1 MSKKCS
7 VRSLSDSALAELANL
22 LVSTISY
29 VQYAPDVHLDIN
41 IVMVELNEYLAQ
53 LGATPN
59 IYQDLLRVILSSDYL
74 DANMR
79 FTCLQMLLNCGVTFL
94 MTEVFPFSYYEKI
107 LQVIAAQGAGLRVL
121 NIKGIWV
128 KEEHMH
134 YMYDIVRKCNQLV
147 KLYVPY
153 IANDRLLE
161 EIGKCCTRLQILDI
175 SGETDI
181 TEIGIDFL
189 AKGVCSQSLTV
200 VDVGMPGEENICYSD
215 IALILEHCPQ
225 VETLSTYSFV
235 GASLKFIYD
244 NIDDRFKCRLK
255 YIHDTGTDEA
265 TLQVIMQMCPKLE
278 TLYLDSPKT
287 GSLRALHTRN
297 LRKLKIYKFVVAEL
311 LPLLERPIGRNL
323 RHLTMIKGLG
333 NLELGKLARLCPSL
347 IDLDCYMI
355 DSLSYGQ
362 GHAKFQ
368 QLEGLEI
375 LSSTIMTSSLKA
387 FLCNSTDLKRLAV
400 DTVDFTDEDIMS
412 MFMQHDFKVLED
424 VWFTLAPELTV
435 QSVEL
440 LMDSC
445 PELQSV
451 GQLTGWSLT
460 PDDLALIRGLLKSG
474 NSSIVLTPNGFLP

>member
-7 VRSLSDSALAELANL
+7 VRSLSDSSLAELANL

-29 VQYAPDVHLDIN
+29 SQYAPDVRLDIN
-41 IVMVELNEYLAQ
+41 IVMVELNEYLTQA
-53 LGATPN
+53 GATSN

-94 MTEVFPFSYYEKI
+94 VTEVFPFSYYEKI

-121 NIKGIWV
+121 NLKGIWV

-134 YMYDIVRKCNQLV
+134 YMYAIVQRCKQLT

-161 EIGKCCTRLQILDI
+161 EIAKSCTRLQILDI

-181 TEIGIDFL
+181 TEIGIDL
-189 AKGVCSQSLTV
+189 LSKGLCAQSLTV
-200 VDVGMPGEENICYSD
+200 VDVGMPGEENICHSD

-225 VETLSTYSFV
+225 VETLSTFSFV
-235 GASLKFIYD
+235 GAALKFIYD
-244 NIDDRFKCRLK
+244 NIDDHFKCRLK
-255 YIHDTGTDEA
+255 YVHDTATDEP
-265 TLQVIMQMCPKLE
+265 TLQIIMQTCPRLE

-287 GSLRALHTRN
+287 GCLRALHTRT
-297 LRKLKIYKFVVAEL
+297 LRKLKIYKFIVTEL

-323 RHLTMIKGLG
+323 RHLTMIKGNG
-333 NLELGKLARLCPSL
+333 NLELNRLARLCPSL

-355 DSLSYGQ
+355 DSLSYGPGQ
-362 GHAKFQ
+362 ARFQ

-375 LSSTIMTSSLKA
+375 LSCSVMTSSLKA
-387 FLCNSTDLKRLAV
+387 FLCSSTDLKRLAV
-400 DTVDFTDEDIMS
+400 DTVDFTDEDIVS
-412 MFMQHDFKVLED
+412 IFMQHDFKVLED
-424 VWFTLAPELTV
+424 IWFTLAPELTV
-435 QSVEL
+435 QAVEV

-445 PELQSV
+445 PELQSI

-460 PDDLALIRGLLKSG
+460 PDDLALVRGLLKSG
-474 NSSIVLTPNGFLP
+474 NSSLVLTPNGFIA

>member
-53 LGATPN
+53 SGATSN

-94 MTEVFPFSYYEKI
+94 VTEVFPFSYYEKI

-134 YMYDIVRKCNQLV
+134 YMYEIVRRCKQLV

-153 IANDRLLE
+153 IANDQLLE
-161 EIGKCCTRLQILDI
+161 EIGKCSTRLQILDI

-181 TEIGIDFL
+181 TEIGIDVL
-189 AKGVCSQSLTV
+189 AKGVCCQSLTV
-200 VDVGMPGEENICYSD
+200 VDVGMPGEENICHSD

-235 GASLKFIYD
+235 GAALKFIYD
-244 NIDDRFKCRLK
+244 NVDDRFKCRLK
-255 YIHDTGTDEA
+255 YVHDTGTDESA
-265 TLQVIMQMCPKLE
+265 LHVIMSTCPRLE
-278 TLYLDSPKT
+278 TLYLDTPKT
-287 GSLRALHTRN
+287 GCLRALHTRT

-323 RHLTMIKGLG
+323 RHLTMIKGTG
-333 NLELGKLARLCPSL
+333 NLEL
-347 IDLDCYMI
+347 
-355 DSLSYGQ
+355 
-362 GHAKFQ
+362 
-368 QLEGLEI
+368 
-375 LSSTIMTSSLKA
+375 
-387 FLCNSTDLKRLAV
+387 DLKRLAV
-400 DTVDFTDEDIMS
+400 DTVEFTDEDIMS
-412 MFMQHDFKVLED
+412 MFVQHDFKVLED
-424 VWFTLAPELTV
+424 IWFTLAPELTV
-435 QSVEL
+435 QAVEL

-474 NSSIVLTPNGFLP
+474 NSSIVLTPNGFLA